1 MKCEIKNKS
10 HKTKNINKPEIYT
23 RIIRESEFDIISQ
36 NETKK
41 QNLDFDTIF
50 KYETMIQHLQSELQ
64 NRELNLSQTT
74 QEKEK
79 YLLENKTLL
88 SSKSKNSTVISE
100 LNAKISNFFL
110 CVDKLDKKYSNYANI
125 NPSNFNFANIKTE
138 NNSLKLLVKF
148 IRELMN
154 KIYNLTSM
162 NNSNIIQV
170 EELNNA
176 NKNYKTTQ
184 ITNLQKTLSL
194 LSKFDIDQMQ
204 KIQKDIFALSLST
217 PMEDILRISNETYA
231 ELIEK
236 YIQARKSNFANY
248 DSFAK
253 DKMISSL
260 REKNEQSEFELS
272 MLKSKLN
279 EYENNMKIMKI
290 DIENQCSNFEFSSK
304 LNFIFG
310 YIILLVILTII
321 IYSSS

>member
-1 MKCEIKNKS
+1 
-10 HKTKNINKPEIYT
+10 
-23 RIIRESEFDIISQ
+23 
-36 NETKK
+36 
-41 QNLDFDTIF
+41 
-50 KYETMIQHLQSELQ
+50 
-64 NRELNLSQTT
+64 
-74 QEKEK
+74 
-79 YLLENKTLL
+79 
-88 SSKSKNSTVISE
+88 
-100 LNAKISNFFL
+100 
-110 CVDKLDKKYSNYANI
+110 
-125 NPSNFNFANIKTE
+125 
-138 NNSLKLLVKF
+138 
-148 IRELMN
+148 
-154 KIYNLTSM
+154 
-162 NNSNIIQV
+162 
-170 EELNNA
+170 
-176 NKNYKTTQ
+176 
-184 ITNLQKTLSL
+184 
-194 LSKFDIDQMQ
+194 MQ